1 MGLIDWSSVSLISD
15 QTYWWYLI
23 TSIKAKVLAVC
34 ESCSLRLG
42 CMVTQKAKHSSQEWI
57 IRLFKQ
63 FSPSFYTNKD
73 YMENIH
79 TYTLVPANSHEVQTW
94 NAQRNCNKHKSN
106 MLRTLKA
113 WDSKWNVKVHSSKI
127 RKRLIGYLEGLLA
140 ESNFSL
146 KTTWQHNVGLQS
158 CIWTNHKS
166 SRTISCE

>member
-1 MGLIDWSSVSLISD
+1 MALIDWSSVS
-15 QTYWWYLI
+15 LI

-73 YMENIH
+73 YMEKYIH
-79 TYTLVPANSHEVQTW
+79 THLSQQIHMKFRPG
-94 NAQRNCNKHKSN
+94 
-106 MLRTLKA
+106 MLREIAKNTRVTSKGPWRPEIASEMLKFIA
-113 WDSKWNVKVHSSKI
+113 VKLEKDWTN
-127 RKRLIGYLEGLLA
+127 IGYLERLLA

-146 KTTWQHNVGLQS
+146 KTTWQHNVG
-158 CIWTNHKS
+158 
-166 SRTISCE
+166 

>member
-1 MGLIDWSSVSLISD
+1 MGLIDWSSVS
-15 QTYWWYLI
+15 LI

-113 WDSKWNVKVHSSKI
+113 WDSKWNVNSSKI
-127 RKRLIGYLEGLLA
+127 RKRLNKYRLFGRVASRKQLLSKNNMAAQCRVAKLYL
-140 ESNFSL
+140 N
-146 KTTWQHNVGLQS
+146 
-158 CIWTNHKS
+158 KS
-166 SRTISCE
+166 QVL

>member
-127 RKRLIGYLEGLLA
+127 RKRLNKYRLFGRVVSRKQLLSKNNMVAQCRVAKLYL
-140 ESNFSL
+140 N
-146 KTTWQHNVGLQS
+146 
-158 CIWTNHKS
+158 KS
-166 SRTISCE
+166 QVL